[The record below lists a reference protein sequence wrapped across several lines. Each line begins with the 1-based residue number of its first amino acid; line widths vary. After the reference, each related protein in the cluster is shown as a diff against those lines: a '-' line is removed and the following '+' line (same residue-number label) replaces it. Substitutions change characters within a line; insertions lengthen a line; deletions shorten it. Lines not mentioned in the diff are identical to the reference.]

1 MVPVR
6 HPVAAVD
13 DLPWLVAAE
22 FAAQP
27 GLRLTLA
34 QVQRLWNLPVR
45 ECQEILGYLMDTGQL
60 VQDEDGQ
67 YCRPQRDY

>member
-6 HPVAAVD
+6 HPVIAID

-22 FAAQP
+22 FAQQP
-27 GLRLTLA
+27 GLRFTFA
-34 QVQRLWNLPVR
+34 QVQRLWGLPGR
-45 ECQEILGYLMDTGQL
+45 ECREILDYLTDTGQL

-67 YCRPQRDY
+67 YMSPERDQ

>member
-22 FAAQP
+22 FAQQP
-27 GLRLTLA
+27 GLRLTFA
-34 QVQRLWNLPVR
+34 QVQRLWALPER
-45 ECQEILGYLMDTGQL
+45 ECREILDYLLDTRQL
-60 VQDEDGQ
+60 AQDEDGQ
-67 YCRPQRDY
+67 YTIADGDQ

>member
-6 HPVAAVD
+6 HPVVATD

-22 FAAQP
+22 FAQLP
-27 GLRLTLA
+27 GLRLTFA
-34 QVQRLWNLPVR
+34 QVQRLWALPTR
-45 ECQEILGYLMDTGQL
+45 ECREILGYLTDTGQL

-67 YCRPQRDY
+67 YMSPDRD

>member
-6 HPVAAVD
+6 HPLVALD

-22 FAAQP
+22 FAQQP
-27 GLRLTLA
+27 GLRLTFA
-34 QVQRLWNLPVR
+34 QVQRLWALPER
-45 ECQEILGYLMDTGQL
+45 ECREILDYLTDTGQL

-67 YCRPQRDY
+67 YTRPDCDY

>member
-6 HPVAAVD
+6 QPVVATD

-22 FAAQP
+22 FAQEP

-34 QVQRLWNLPVR
+34 QVQRLWGLPAR
-45 ECQEILGYLMDTGQL
+45 ECREILDYLTDTGQL

-67 YCRPQRDY
+67 YLCPDCDR